1 MATAPAVPAVPAAP
15 AVPVSPAA
23 PAALPGHEAAFA
35 LDPETQAK
43 YDRLRVV
50 CRQLGSTLVAFSAG
64 VDSTLLL
71 KVCVDELGDRAVA
84 VTAVSESYPSHEL
97 AQAKRL
103 ARDIGAR
110 LILVDT
116 NELEDEHYAS
126 NPTNRCFYCKQ
137 ELFTTIFPVAER
149 EGLATVVYGANM
161 DDTGDYRPGMQA
173 AKQMGARAPLLE
185 AGMGKPEIRA
195 VSRLLGLE
203 TWSKPAF
210 ACLSSRI
217 PYGERVT
224 EDKLRQIDAAESF
237 LYEEGFRQVRVR
249 HHGEIA
255 RIEVPPADLARF
267 FEDGRNERISHALK
281 EAGFR
286 YVTLDLQG
294 YRSGSLNEGIASALA
309 GAVVA
314 GASMA
319 AKRPLGR
326 ALPVING

>member
-1 MATAPAVPAVPAAP
+1 MVTAGTVADQRLAP
-15 AVPVSPAA
+15 EV
-23 PAALPGHEAAFA
+23 EASY
-35 LDPETQAK
+35 E
-43 YDRLRVV
+43 RLKAI
-50 CRQLGSTLVAFSAG
+50 CQGLGSTLVAFSAG

-71 KVCVDELGDRAVA
+71 RVCADELGQQAVA

-110 LILVDT
+110 LILVET
-116 NELEDEHYAS
+116 HELEDEHYAS

-137 ELFTTIFPVAER
+137 ELFSTIFPIAHR
-149 EGLATVVYGANM
+149 EGLATVVYGANT

-173 AKQMGARAPLLE
+173 AREMGARAPLLE

-195 VSRLLGLE
+195 LSRYLGLE
-203 TWSKPAF
+203 TWDKPAF

-224 EDKLRQIDAAESF
+224 EEKLQQIDRAEAF

-249 HHGEIA
+249 HHGEVA
-255 RIEVPPADLARF
+255 RIEVPPADLPRF
-267 FEDGRNERISHALK
+267 FTEGCNERVAQRLK
-281 EAGFR
+281 EFGFR

-294 YRSGSLNEGIASALA
+294 YRSGSLNEGLHASLVASAIAPARPGGRPA
-309 GAVVA
+309 G
-314 GASMA
+314 
-319 AKRPLGR
+319 RP
-326 ALPVING
+326 LPVINAQ

>member
-1 MATAPAVPAVPAAP
+1 MV
-15 AVPVSPAA
+15 VSQAQSVA
-23 PAALPGHEAAFA
+23 SSDSGVFSASISPGLETPPA
-35 LDPETQAK
+35 LDGVTRAK
-43 YDRLRVV
+43 YERLRQV
-50 CRQLGSTLVAFSAG
+50 CRELGSVLVAFSAG

-71 KVCVDELGDRAVA
+71 KACVDELGPEKAVA

-116 NELEDEHYAS
+116 NELEDENYAS
-126 NPTNRCFYCKQ
+126 NPNNRCYYCKQ

-149 EGLATVVYGANM
+149 EGLATVVYGANL

-173 AKQMGARAPLLE
+173 AKKMGARAPLLE

-195 VSRLLGLE
+195 VSRMLDLE
-203 TWSKPAF
+203 TWDKPAF

-224 EDKLRQIDAAESF
+224 EEKLQQIDAAEVF
-237 LYEEGFRQVRVR
+237 LVSEGFRQVRVR
-249 HHGEIA
+249 HHGEVA
-255 RIEVPPADLARF
+255 RIEVPPSELARF
-267 FEDGRNERISHALK
+267 FSEGRNDRVSAKLK
-281 EAGFR
+281 EIGFR

-294 YRSGSLNEGIASALA
+294 YRSGSMNEGLATVAAAAIAGS
-309 GAVVA
+309 
-314 GASMA
+314 
-319 AKRPLGR
+319 RPTGKL
-326 ALPVING
+326 LPVISVA